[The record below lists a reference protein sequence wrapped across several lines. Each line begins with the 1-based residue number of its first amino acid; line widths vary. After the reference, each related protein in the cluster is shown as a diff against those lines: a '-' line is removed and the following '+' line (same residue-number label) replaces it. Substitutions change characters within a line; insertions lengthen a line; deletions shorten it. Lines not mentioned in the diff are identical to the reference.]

1 MNKKL
6 NTVDHVRQDSGI
18 RVIDITI
25 QRGGVVVRLDT
36 PTDEYY
42 HARYLDWDQLTDVEL
57 ISNMFDQETV
67 RTFKVLVERLGSI
80 AADRDIYMC
89 IA

>member
-1 MNKKL
+1 MNKQL
-6 NTVDHVRQDSGI
+6 HTVDHVRQDRGI
-18 RVIDITI
+18 RIIDITI
-25 QRGGVVVRLDT
+25 QRGGVIVRLDT
-36 PTDEYY
+36 PTDEDY
-42 HARYLDWDQLTDVEL
+42 HARYLDWEQLTDVEL